1 MRQADEA
8 AAGGQLTS
16 AETTQS
22 DGTAGATPTV
32 GGSGPTTPT
41 SHRAGRGAARSVVV
55 RLLGSKTSSS
65 RIWLITAVLVAIT
78 AELALLTAGS
88 LSARLP
94 PDPAVTLVLLLAFY
108 ATEAYV
114 TQLRFGQSA
123 HAFSLTEFPLV
134 AGLIVVAPIGLLI
147 ARLCGSALALSINRR
162 QGPAL
167 LAFNL
172 AQVGL
177 RTVSSIAI
185 VALLVA
191 PLENLGLS
199 AYGAVWVAVIAA
211 VVVEN
216 VISVD
221 ATSSV
226 DTSWD
231 ATAESRRTPGTMLIG
246 PAVSLTNTSVALMCL
261 AAVFANPEA
270 ILLFIVPVLTIFAA
284 YRAYV
289 SERRQQRN
297 IAMLYESTRILQR
310 VPELETTLTSIL
322 GHVRTMFRA
331 DVAEICLL
339 PTTEGEPVLRSRVGP
354 GDAVEVMEAIGPAL
368 TDPALLRAVAER
380 RTHLVADTA
389 PTGEGG
395 SRWRPGPKAIA
406 APLLGETD
414 LIGTMMVADR
424 HGDIGPF
431 DLADLRLFET
441 LASHAAIALENWQLG
456 RSLEQMDR
464 LKDELNHQAS
474 HDALT
479 GLANRA
485 VFLQAVTERLESTDQ
500 EGRIPVVLFLDLD
513 DFKLVNDSLG
523 HAAGDTLLVAVGDRI
538 GSAIRSSDLAARF
551 GGDEFAILLWDEPDL
566 AQTMRIANQLT
577 AALLVDFNLG
587 GHQVSVR
594 ASVGVAFGRPG
605 VDVAADLMQNADV
618 AMYSAKGQGKSRAVV
633 FEPSM
638 REAIVTRAALLG
650 DLERAIVAREFFLL
664 YQPIVELATG
674 RLAGV
679 EALVRWQHPA
689 RGLLR
694 PDAFIH
700 YAEETGMIVDIGRRV
715 LAEACGQLVTWSDGS
730 SLPGFTVSVNVST
743 RELSQPDFVDETLS
757 IIRKAGVDPAQV
769 KLEVTETVMMHDWEE
784 TRSKLQ
790 LLRDAGA
797 GISVDDFGTGFSSL
811 SYLQRKTSVRNYDD

>member
-1 MRQADEA
+1 V
-8 AAGGQLTS
+8 TF
-16 AETTQS
+16 
-22 DGTAGATPTV
+22 
-32 GGSGPTTPT
+32 
-41 SHRAGRGAARSVVV
+41 
-55 RLLGSKTSSS
+55 
-65 RIWLITAVLVAIT
+65 VLF
-78 AELALLTAGS
+78 
-88 LSARLP
+88 
-94 PDPAVTLVLLLAFY
+94 LAFY

-114 TQLRFGQSA
+114 TQLHFGQSA
-123 HAFSLTEFPLV
+123 HTFSATEFPLV
-134 AGLIVVAPIGLLI
+134 AGLIVVAPVGLLI
-147 ARLCGSALALSINRR
+147 ARLGGSALALLVNRGQSR
-162 QGPAL
+162 AM

-185 VALLVA
+185 VQLMVT

-216 VISVD
+216 LISDVARSSVNASGD
-221 ATSSV
+221 ATP
-226 DTSWD
+226 
-231 ATAESRRTPGTMLIG
+231 ESPPTPGMMLIG
-246 PAVSLTNTSVALMCL
+246 LAVSLTNTSVALMCL

-270 ILLFIVPVLTIFAA
+270 ILLFIMPVLTIFAA

-289 SERRQQRN
+289 SERRQHQN

-354 GDAVEVMEAIGPAL
+354 GDALEVMEPIGPAL
-368 TDPALLRAVAER
+368 ADPDLLRAIAER
-380 RTHLVADTA
+380 RTHLAAETA

-395 SRWRPGPKAIA
+395 SRWRPGPKAIV

-424 HGDIGPF
+424 LGDLGPF

-441 LASHAAIALENWQLG
+441 LASDTAIALENWQLG

-464 LKDELNHQAS
+464 LKDELHQQAS

-485 VFLQAVTERLESTDQ
+485 VFLQAVAERLESTEP

-538 GSAIRSSDLAARF
+538 QSAIRSSDLAARF

-566 AQTMRIANQLT
+566 AQTMRVANQLT

-605 VDVAADLMQNADV
+605 VDGAADLVQNADV
-618 AMYSAKGQGKSRAVV
+618 AMYSAKGQGKSRVVV

-638 REAIVTRAALLG
+638 REAVVTRAALLG
-650 DLERAIVAREFFLL
+650 DLERAIVAREFFVL

-715 LAEACGQLVTWSDGS
+715 LGEACRQMQIWSAGS
-730 SLPGFTVSVNVST
+730 PRPGFTVSVNVST
-743 RELSQPDFVDETLS
+743 RELDQSNFVDETLS
-757 IIRKAGVDPAQV
+757 IIRKAGLDPAQV
-769 KLEVTETVMMHDWEE
+769 KLEVTETVMLHDWEA

-797 GISVDDFGTGFSSL
+797 GISVDDFGTGYSSL
-811 SYLQRKTSVRNYDD
+811 SYLQRFPVTTLKIAIDFVGDDSNPETWELASAILALGRALKLDVIAEGVELASQLESLRALGCEFVQGYYFSRPVEAEAIAVLLRDGGFPPGPRAEATGRRRPP